1 MSRRGFTLIEV
12 MLTLAVLAALAG
24 TLMGFFWNLVD
35 QRRTVDRA
43 SDRQQAAT
51 AVIERIESDLL
62 CGLAGEGQVAGIKGS
77 ESSLTLLT
85 RSVIMPQNPVAT
97 GTLGDLQGSEITFG
111 GGQIRARRWSGAS
124 ATGAFETV
132 SDKVGLLRYRYYDGR
147 AWSASFDS
155 AAKGGLPVAIEVAIW
170 FELPPPSEQPAA
182 AAATEPKEPQLPER
196 DPDRVRLV
204 IVPDGPVDSWK
215 DVR

>member
-1 MSRRGFTLIEV
+1 MSRRGFTLMEV

-35 QRRTVDRA
+35 QRQTVDRT

-51 AVIERIESDLL
+51 AAIERIESDLL
-62 CGLAGEGQVAGIKGS
+62 CGLAGDGQVAGIKGS
-77 ESSLTLLT
+77 ESSLMLLT
-85 RSVIMPQNPVAT
+85 RSVIMPQKPAAA
-97 GTLGDLQGSEITFG
+97 GTLGDLQGSEITFS
-111 GGQIRARRWSGAS
+111 GGQIRARRWTGAS

-155 AAKGGLPVAIEVAIW
+155 AAKGGLPVAIEIAIW
-170 FELPPPSEQPAA
+170 FELPPASEQPAT
-182 AAATEPKEPQLPER
+182 AAATAPKEPQLPER
-196 DPDRVRLV
+196 EPDRVRLV

-215 DVR
+215 EGR

>member
-1 MSRRGFTLIEV
+1 MTRRGFTLVEV

-24 TLMGFFWNLVD
+24 TLMGFFWNLLD
-35 QRRTVDRA
+35 QRQTVDRA

-51 AVIERIESDLL
+51 AVIERVESDLL
-62 CGLAGEGQVAGIKGS
+62 CGLAGDGQVAGIKGS
-77 ESSLTLLT
+77 ESGLVLLT
-85 RSVIMPQNPVAT
+85 RSVIMPQKPGAA
-97 GTLGDLQGSEITFG
+97 GAHGDLQGSEITFG
-111 GGQIRARRWSGAS
+111 AGQIRARRW
-124 ATGAFETV
+124 TGAAAAGNFETV
-132 SDKVGLLRYRYYDGR
+132 SDKVGLLRFRYYDGR

-170 FELPPPSEQPAA
+170 FELPPATEEEPAA
-182 AAATEPKEPQLPER
+182 AAEPKEPKLPER

-215 DVR
+215 EGQ